1 MQEVTVTVLV
11 VQHKVR
17 DFDSWKPVFDDDESR
32 RREHGAQ
39 RHWVYRTVEDPNDVV
54 VAVEFPSADAAR
66 SFVQDPGLR
75 DAMERGGVQGEPH
88 VHARD
93 EVEAVEY

>member
-1 MQEVTVTVLV
+1 VTVLV
-11 VQHKVR
+11 VQHKVS
-17 DFDSWKPVFDDDESR
+17 DFDTWKAVFDEDESR

-54 VAVEFPSADAAR
+54 VAVEFSSADAAR

-75 DAMERGGVQGEPH
+75 GAMERGGVQGEPH
-88 VHARD
+88 VHLRD
-93 EVEAVEY
+93 EVEAVEYA